1 MQGDGGLLFDQGTA
15 LGESPAEMSMKN
27 TLGRG
32 IGKFLDLLKQKQG
45 KRGQSPSRR
54 RAKE

>member
-1 MQGDGGLLFDQGTA
+1 MQGDGCLLFDQGTA